1 MVETLT
7 RGAAGMI
14 RRMSTRAEGESA
26 AERVYRW
33 VRERILYGTFAGG
46 RLLSEGEVAD
56 AVQVSR
62 TPVREA
68 FLQLAAEGMLEL
80 FPKRGAVVVSVSAT
94 QLREVLVARTLIEP
108 WAAGQ
113 VAARADRSAVARR
126 LRRLITKAARAL
138 DRQDGRGFQDAD
150 RDFHEELLAASGN
163 ELLAG
168 FYASLRDRQLRAG
181 VLAAYNDPE
190 RGADITAQHEAIVDA
205 IERGD
210 AGAAAEAMTEHL
222 NGTAVALGLAP
233 LR

>member
-1 MVETLT
+1 
-7 RGAAGMI
+7 
-14 RRMSTRAEGESA
+14 MSVRTGRESA

-33 VRERILYGTFAGG
+33 LRERILDGTLAGG

-80 FPKRGAVVVSVSAT
+80 FPKRGALVVSVTAA
-94 QLREVLVARTLIEP
+94 QLREVLVARMLIEP
-108 WAAGQ
+108 WASREA
-113 VAARADRSAVARR
+113 AARADRAGIAQR
-126 LRRLITKAARAL
+126 LRRLTAKASRAL
-138 DRQDGRGFQDAD
+138 DRQDVRGFQDAD
-150 RDFHEELLAASGN
+150 RDFHEQVLAASGN

-181 VLAAYNDPE
+181 TLAVYNDPA
-190 RGADITAQHEAIVDA
+190 RAATITAQHDAIVDA

-210 AGAAAEAMTEHL
+210 GDAAATAMAEHL
-222 NGTAVALGLAP
+222 NGTALALGLAP